1 MLYLI
6 NNISGE
12 DRPVTVSY
20 HGKSIPTQN
29 LLQQNTYILKWTRKD
44 NWLKSKI
51 LKKKLMPFYK
61 EESKLR
67 FLFCYLLT
75 QV

>member
-1 MLYLI
+1 MTTVTLIMDILFTNSIYIKKIIIKMLYLI

-29 LLQQNTYILKWTRKD
+29 LLQQNIYILK
-44 NWLKSKI
+44 
-51 LKKKLMPFYK
+51 
-61 EESKLR
+61 
-67 FLFCYLLT
+67 
-75 QV
+75 